1 MMSKMNELSLEQQE
15 ASYELFIE
23 AQRDELRSEGA
34 EEMRIE
40 ILRAIDAEMIKVW
53 DKQQKFGLQVAKVLV
68 EQAAI

>member
-1 MMSKMNELSLEQQE
+1 MSKMNELSIEQQE
-15 ASYELFIE
+15 ASYEMFIE
-23 AQRDELRSEGA
+23 SQRDELRSEGA

-40 ILRAIDAEMIKVW
+40 ILRAIDAEMLKVW

>member
-1 MMSKMNELSLEQQE
+1 MSKMNELSLEQQE

>member
-1 MMSKMNELSLEQQE
+1 MMSKMNELSIEQQE
-15 ASYELFIE
+15 ASYEMFIE
-23 AQRDELRSEGA
+23 SQRDELRSEGA

-40 ILRAIDAEMIKVW
+40 ILRAIDAEMLKVW